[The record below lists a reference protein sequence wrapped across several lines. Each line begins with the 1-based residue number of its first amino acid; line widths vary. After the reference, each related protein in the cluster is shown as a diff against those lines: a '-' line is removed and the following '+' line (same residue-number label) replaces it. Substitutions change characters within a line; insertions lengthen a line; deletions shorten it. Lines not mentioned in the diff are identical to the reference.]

1 MIFKYA
7 NEYFHNVCIYL
18 ILAFAYVILASA
30 KGYRATGAQSES
42 PRDVTSEAFLFRLVV
57 TVISV

>member
-7 NEYFHNVCIYL
+7 DEYFHNVCIYL

-42 PRDVTSEAFLFRLVV
+42 PRDVTSEAFFLG
-57 TVISV
+57 